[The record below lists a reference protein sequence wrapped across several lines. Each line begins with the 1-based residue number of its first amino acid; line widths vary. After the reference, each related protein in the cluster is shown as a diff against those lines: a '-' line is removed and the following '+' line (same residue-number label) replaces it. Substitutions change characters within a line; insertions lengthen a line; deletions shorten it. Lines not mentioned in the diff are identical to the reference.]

1 MDQDQF
7 EVSGEKVAED
17 VLNVSYEAKL
27 QELLHYVTSMEIKLC
42 ADATKEFVKLLK
54 SGHGGQLLHKYVQT
68 SSKCTELLEAW
79 KLRQGKPGISYVFKL
94 ISAILSHPD
103 GKYRQGDA
111 SRTFVHRALDKFSRL
126 VVDEKLGDIYKELD
140 SKESKRQNAA
150 LQLMVSIV
158 QRGPDL
164 ASEVAKKFDFK
175 SQGFHKLC
183 VYKKKQIDAKRKYST
198 RNSLIGFAMSFLE
211 VGKPGLLRWILQQ
224 KDMYSSVLRGLGNDD
239 HEIVVH
245 VLSTLCDR
253 ILTKESLVPPGLRS
267 VLFGS
272 ITLEQLISIS
282 GRENGGLAAEL
293 AHGILLIVCT
303 DPSNGL
309 MPDMKRGTSMLKGNT
324 ARLVG
329 LMKKL
334 RAAELKNHRDLLLA
348 IVRGRPLFGSA
359 YMEEFP
365 YNVEDHSSPLWFS
378 VASLAADVV
387 SSVGSDFPFGF
398 LDSASPDSPSL
409 NSVDVQ
415 NVMRSV
421 CPHSYCR
428 SGMNKGLL
436 HSDFLVKN
444 GTLRLLLEALKLLDS
459 FVGALSHCS
468 CASDRDMQT
477 WESLKQE
484 IRNEIRTLL
493 PDPQVLVTLLSTLS
507 SNSGK
512 SGQNKRMPDSELH
525 GSNSVKKLKMD
536 NVHDDG
542 DIIVSGIS
550 LSPEAGLSGK
560 SEKNVETGDE
570 LGDENSF
577 ANIFA
582 EIWGLD
588 QSQVLVS
595 TTQEAEIYFY
605 SRLVDAL
612 QIYLHTMPTVLE
624 GSFEFFVGLLHDAL
638 ELPTNLLNSL
648 LTLLKEYIKLAPGSG
663 LPQKIPMLMYK
674 HLQTFMYLL
683 LYSPIRSIRDQSY
696 DLSVAAMLSTG
707 AFDRNPCEVNA
718 WFLFLPGFYNNKCS
732 LVLQQTKVLPNLSQ
746 AVISFLAD
754 AISTVGNN
762 LFKYWDSIQNLINNS
777 NDLKDYSDVSPSF
790 SPLAVCILQKC
801 LRVLKSESSSF
812 SSCEKTMLSLYVC
825 STLKHVLQ
833 TQVDAGCLS
842 AVLVSLL
849 SGSNENYSNMVN
861 GSGGIPAEWG
871 PPRSLLLF
879 AESILR
885 GQSCFSFA
893 SYEKATPADSSF
905 LGTLDK
911 MKKSLRRCQTTERVG
926 ITERFS
932 SSIMCAS
939 PRLIIEHF
947 PTVITIAQDIS
958 GVSLSF
964 LTSLFFLEHNLLADI
979 FRLWPEMVIR
989 AVKTV
994 LVNVSSEGRKGDA
1007 GGVCSQ
1013 SFHSEELNSGSGSGA
1028 SESSSA
1034 AFSFLLGQ
1042 TPFHVLF
1049 PAILCFDDPS
1059 LANSSKMKKLL
1070 LQKASEV
1077 NLECLLS
1084 CIHFVLFWIHQ
1095 LQLSRG
1101 SMPSVQLR
1109 KSFEICSTLLNH
1121 ILYQLLNSKINSG
1134 FTEKDE
1140 LILLPDYVQKAV
1152 GCIFSHP
1159 ALTASLTCL
1168 LGCNEMLAGD
1178 DVLENLFKT
1187 LDLSSKRSLEIDS
1200 HCFGLLETVSAF
1212 FLSLVENHSAFINVE
1227 TGATRQLVKGFDTL
1241 VHRLLVEFKNELNL
1255 CIQTQNF
1262 RPLLP
1267 TYHALN
1273 TLNRLIS
1280 PFEVL
1285 KLVWF
1290 VFNIVDMKNTTIS
1303 ESCRKSIVYIGCRFA
1318 ANAFESLGIYLQQQ
1332 TKKRSQYDLLWRTRD
1347 QHFNADIIEDIYL
1360 KVIELSSLYE
1370 TDVAD
1375 ICLLK
1380 AITAACQLKSVQHLN
1395 VHPLSSVLLRVI
1407 VSTPVQMVSYC
1418 ISGMSMMRAKVLFL
1432 LTQLSPLHLSIFGCM
1447 LSGVLT
1453 PEGNLKYKN
1462 HCRGL
1467 SNEHF
1472 LMLLPTTLSFMNSI
1486 FLRYGKQ
1493 CYWNFRYIPLF
1504 YSSILLNGFR
1514 EWKSFVS
1521 KSVFREG
1528 YSEFTISSADEL
1540 LNFAKNSSL
1549 GKAVHMLHY
1558 HFVLD
1563 ADSLNIKKQM
1573 ELFDS
1578 VFPDSESRNDLL
1590 GCDLRDFNSHSV
1602 EEILNLINGALAK
1615 ILLCRMLLFSS
1626 NNHSLSLTNE
1636 APEYS
1641 NENSQA
1647 IKAGLESSRM
1657 RFLCILVNSWEQ
1669 IAKRFRL
1676 DSSSG
1681 KEENGECE
1689 SLYKYFEELMLGS
1702 IFELIMEMQ
1711 DYLVQL
1717 KVIPF
1722 MRQLIRT
1729 SLLYRFED
1737 PITLNLLRNI
1747 LTLLCKEQFSCAPYL
1762 QLLLAH
1768 SQFTSILHSVP
1779 ELSHSL
1785 QLGAFLRPMSSILR
1799 SVAVPRIS
1807 RVSHINKKDG
1817 ESNKHSVKRL
1827 EVLQLLRTLIHFSFN
1842 GCGMEIDLGNEDGI
1856 NFQQLHSLI
1865 LYSYGATLGEG
1876 DLELFSLLQ
1885 EIDCSGG
1892 SELVKLPDTNYLWGK
1907 AALKVMKVWDLEQK
1921 VSSEVMTDTET
1932 DEYRRLQFREN
1943 LPIDPKLCA
1952 LTVLDFPYDR
1962 AAHEELSFS
1971 NKVQINN
1978 SKDVIHIPA
1987 VERKQRYD
1995 PVFVLQFSLH
2005 ILPIGFIEPVEFA
2018 GLGLLAVAFSCLSS
2032 PDDGIRK
2039 LAYQTLAS
2047 FKIALEKCQKKKD
2060 IVQLRLLL
2068 NYVQN
2073 GIEEPWQRIPSII
2086 AIFAAEAS
2094 IILLNSSNDHYPT
2107 LSKLLMR
2114 SSRINMKSVPLFHEF
2129 LWSSSVNFRAER
2141 TWILRLVYV
2150 GLGVDDDAPVFMRNS
2165 IFENLLSLYASS
2177 FSDNESKEL
2186 ILQIVKK
2193 SVRLRKMACHLVE
2206 HCGLFSWLSSALPH
2220 INEMLSGDEKGFYFD
2235 QLVVILEVISN
2246 IISSR
2251 NITEWLQ
2258 KHALEQLS
2266 ELSSHLFKFLSDKAE
2281 LMSENALVID
2291 LILQIL
2297 VTTLK
2302 ISQKRK
2308 IFQPH
2313 FTLAIEGLF
2322 QIYEAVKLCDS
2333 TQAFPCSEV
2342 GLRSILMNA
2351 PPPSIIDMDEEKLLH
2366 FVLWAISVALKADS
2380 NEIPHPRE
2388 SHVCLTILSEE
2399 EIREDSLASKLLR
2412 WLVASVIHG
2421 KLSDRSTYTD
2431 ARYSERSD
2439 PKMLNSLLQFVKE
2452 TSRGRHGN
2460 TSGAG
2465 KALAAAILYLQQLLG
2480 MDCRVLPSV
2489 VSALCLLLYDFC
2501 DVAVTESDLLL
2512 NGTPVASQLAKIS
2525 SPLEANPAWRWSFH
2539 QPWKDLTSERTDQER
2554 LDEHHACQTLLLI
2567 ISSTLRTGSSNPLAI
2582 SPQDVERCG
2591 VYEWERSIVE
2601 NSSCAD

>member
-1 MDQDQF
+1 MMDEGEF
-7 EVSGEKVAED
+7 EIGGEKIAED
-17 VLNVSYEAKL
+17 VLKTSYEAKL

-42 ADATKEFVKLLK
+42 ADATKEFIKLLK
-54 SGHGGQLLHKYVQT
+54 SSHGGQLLHKYVQT
-68 SSKCTELLEAW
+68 SSKLTELLEAW
-79 KLRQGKPGISYVFKL
+79 KLRRGKPGISYIFRL

-103 GKYRQGDA
+103 GKCRQFDA
-111 SRTFVHRALDKFSRL
+111 SRTFVHRALDKLSRL
-126 VVDEKLGDIYKELD
+126 VVDEKLEDVYKELD
-140 SKESKRQNAA
+140 SKEAKRQNAA
-150 LQLMVSIV
+150 LQLMASIV
-158 QRGPDL
+158 RRGSDL

-175 SQGFHKLC
+175 SQGFHRLC
-183 VYKKKQIDAKRKYST
+183 VYKKKQIDVKRKYST
-198 RNSLIGFAMSFLE
+198 RNSLIRFAMSFLE

-239 HEIVVH
+239 DEIVVH
-245 VLSTLCDR
+245 VLSTLRDR
-253 ILTKESLVPPGLRS
+253 ILTEESLVPPGLRS

-272 ITLEQLISIS
+272 VTLEQLISIS
-282 GRENGGLAAEL
+282 GRENGGLTAEL

-309 MPDMKRGTSMLKGNT
+309 MRDIKRGTNTLKGNA

-348 IVRGRPLFGSA
+348 IVHGRPSFGSA

-365 YNVEDHSSPLWFS
+365 YNVEDHASPLWLS

-387 SSVGSDFPFGF
+387 SSVGSGFPFGF
-398 LDSASPDSPSL
+398 LDSASRDSPSL

-444 GTLRLLLEALKLLDS
+444 GTLRLLLEALKLLNS
-459 FVGALSHCS
+459 FFSALSHCS

-512 SGQNKRMPDSELH
+512 SGQNKRIPDSELH
-525 GSNSVKKLKMD
+525 DSNSVKKLKMD
-536 NVHDDG
+536 NVLDDG

-550 LSPEAGLSGK
+550 LSPKAVLPGQ

-577 ANIFA
+577 ANVFS

-588 QSQVLVS
+588 QSQVPVS
-595 TTQEAEIYFY
+595 TMQEAEIYFY

-612 QIYLHTMPTVLE
+612 QIYLHMMPTVLE
-624 GSFEFFVGLLHDAL
+624 GSFEFFVSLLRDAL

-648 LTLLKEYIKLAPGSG
+648 LTLLKEYIRLAPGIG

-683 LYSPIRSIRDQSY
+683 LYSPIGSIRDQSY
-696 DLSVAAMLSTG
+696 DLSAAAMLSTG
-707 AFDRNPCEVNA
+707 AFDRNPREVDA
-718 WFLFLPGFYNNKCS
+718 WFLFLPGFYDNKCS
-732 LVLQQTKVLPNLSQ
+732 LVLQQTKVLPTLSQ

-762 LFKYWDSIQNLINNS
+762 LFKYWDSIRNLINNS
-777 NDLKDYSDVSPSF
+777 NDLKDYSDISPSF

-825 STLKHVLQ
+825 CTLKYVLQ

-849 SGSNENYSNMVN
+849 SGSIDNCSNMVD
-861 GSGGIPAEWG
+861 GSGVIPAEWG

-885 GQSCFSFA
+885 GQTCCSFT
-893 SYEKATPADSSF
+893 SYEKATPADSFF

-911 MKKSLRRCQTTERVG
+911 MKISLRRCQTIERVG

-932 SSIMCAS
+932 SSIMGTS
-939 PRLIIEHF
+939 PKLIVEHF
-947 PTVITIAQDIS
+947 PAVVTVAQDIS

-964 LTSLFFLEHNLLADI
+964 LTSLFFLEHNLLADV

-989 AVKTV
+989 AVKMI
-994 LVNVSSEGRKGDA
+994 LVNVGSEGRKDDA
-1007 GGVCSQ
+1007 GGVCSR
-1013 SFHSEELNSGSGSGA
+1013 SFHSEELNSGGGTGT

-1042 TPFHVLF
+1042 TPFPVLF

-1059 LANSSKMKKLL
+1059 LADSLEMKKLL

-1084 CIHFVLFWIHQ
+1084 YIHFVLFWIHQ
-1095 LQLSRG
+1095 LQLSTG
-1101 SMPSVQLR
+1101 SMSSVQLR
-1109 KSFEICSTLLNH
+1109 KSFEICISLLNH
-1121 ILYQLLNSKINSG
+1121 ILSLLWSLKLNSG
-1134 FTEKDE
+1134 FLEKDE
-1140 LILLPDYVQKAV
+1140 LIPLPDYVQEAV

-1159 ALTASLTCL
+1159 ASMAFLTCPM
-1168 LGCNEMLAGD
+1168 GCNEMLAKE
-1178 DVLENLFKT
+1178 DVLENFFAT
-1187 LDLSSKRSLEIDS
+1187 FDLSSKRSLEKDFC
-1200 HCFGLLETVSAF
+1200 CFGLLETVSAF
-1212 FLSLVENHSAFINVE
+1212 FLSLVENHSSFINVE
-1227 TGATRQLVKGFDTL
+1227 TGATRQLVKGFESL
-1241 VHRLLVEFKNELNL
+1241 VHRLLIGFKNVLNL

-1280 PFEVL
+1280 PFEVF
-1285 KLVWF
+1285 KLVWS
-1290 VFNIVDMKNTTIS
+1290 VFNIIDMNDTTIS
-1303 ESCRKSIVYIGCRFA
+1303 ESCRISIVYIGCRFA

-1332 TKKRSQYDLLWRTRD
+1332 TKKRSQYDSLWRTRD

-1360 KVIELSSLYE
+1360 KVFELSSLYE
-1370 TDVAD
+1370 TDITD
-1375 ICLLK
+1375 ICLLE
-1380 AITAACQLKSVQHLN
+1380 AITAACRLKSMQHLN

-1407 VSTPVQMVSYC
+1407 VSTPAQMVSYC

-1447 LSGVLT
+1447 LSGILT

-1462 HCRGL
+1462 HCRDL
-1467 SNEHF
+1467 SNEDF
-1472 LMLLPTTLSFMNSI
+1472 LMLMPTALSFMNSI

-1504 YSSILLNGFR
+1504 FSSLLLNGFR

-1521 KSVFREG
+1521 KFVFEEG
-1528 YSEFTISSADEL
+1528 YGEFKISSADEL
-1540 LNFAKNSSL
+1540 LNFVKNSSL

-1563 ADSLNIKKQM
+1563 ADSLNIKKKM

-1578 VFPDSESRNDLL
+1578 VLPDCESHSDLL
-1590 GCDLRDFNSHSV
+1590 DYDWRDLNCSSV
-1602 EEILNLINGALAK
+1602 KEILNLINRVLAK
-1615 ILLCRMLLFSS
+1615 ILLCRMLLFPSD
-1626 NNHSLSLTNE
+1626 NRTLSLTNK
-1636 APEYS
+1636 APECS
-1641 NENSQA
+1641 NENSQV

-1657 RFLCILVNSWEQ
+1657 RFLCILVSSWEQ
-1669 IAKRFRL
+1669 IVKRFRL
-1676 DSSSG
+1676 DSTSE
-1681 KEENGECE
+1681 KEKNGECE
-1689 SLYKYFEELMLGS
+1689 SLYKYLEELMLRS
-1702 IFELIMEMQ
+1702 IFELITEMQ

-1717 KVIPF
+1717 KLIPF

-1737 PITLNLLRNI
+1737 PISLNLLTNI
-1747 LTLLCKEQFSCAPYL
+1747 LTLLCKGQFLCAPYL

-1768 SQFTSILHSVP
+1768 SQFPSILHSMP
-1779 ELSHSL
+1779 KSSHSL
-1785 QLGAFLRPMSSILR
+1785 HLGAFLRPMSSILR
-1799 SVAVPRIS
+1799 SVAVPRINQ
-1807 RVSHINKKDG
+1807 VSHISKRDR

-1827 EVLQLLRTLIHFSFN
+1827 EVLQLLRILIHFSFS
-1842 GCGMEIDLGNEDGI
+1842 GSGSEIDLGREDGI
-1856 NFQQLHSLI
+1856 NFQRLHSFI
-1865 LYSYGATLGEG
+1865 LSSYGATLGES
-1876 DLELFSLLQ
+1876 DLKLFNLLK
-1885 EIDCSGG
+1885 EIDSSAG
-1892 SELVKLPDTNYLWGK
+1892 SELVKLTDTNYLWGS
-1907 AALKVMKVWDLEQK
+1907 AALKVMKAWDLGQN
-1921 VSSEVMTDTET
+1921 VSSDVMTDAET

-1962 AAHEELSFS
+1962 AASEEPSFL
-1971 NKVQINN
+1971 NKFQINN

-1987 VERKQRYD
+1987 VERKHGYD
-1995 PVFVLQFSLH
+1995 PVFILQFSLH

-2047 FKIALEKCQKKKD
+2047 FKIALEKCQKKKG
-2060 IVQLRLLL
+2060 IVHLRLLL

-2073 GIEEPWQRIPSII
+2073 GIEEPWQRIPSVV
-2086 AIFAAEAS
+2086 AVFAAEAS
-2094 IILLNSSNDHYPT
+2094 LILLDPSNDHYYT
-2107 LSKLLMR
+2107 LSKFLMR
-2114 SSRINMKSVPLFHEF
+2114 SSRINTKSVPLFHEF

-2141 TWILRLVYV
+2141 IWILRLVYV

-2165 IFENLLSLYASS
+2165 IFENLLSLYASP

-2186 ILQIVKK
+2186 ILQIVRK

-2206 HCGLFSWLSSALPH
+2206 HCGLFSWLSSAVPH
-2220 INEMLSGDEKGFYFD
+2220 IIEMLSEDENGFYFD
-2235 QLVVILEVISN
+2235 QLVVILEVTNN
-2246 IISSR
+2246 IILSR

-2266 ELSSHLFKFLSDKAE
+2266 GLSSHLFKFLSHKAK
-2281 LMSENALVID
+2281 LIRENALVIN

-2302 ISQKRK
+2302 ISQERM

-2322 QIYEAVKLCDS
+2322 HIYEAVKLCDS
-2333 TQAFPCSEV
+2333 TRAFSSSEF

-2351 PPPSIIDMDEEKLLH
+2351 PPPSFIDMDEEKLLN
-2366 FVLWAISVALKADS
+2366 FVLWEISVALKADS
-2380 NEIPHPRE
+2380 SEILHPGG
-2388 SHVCLTILSEE
+2388 SHISLTISSEE
-2399 EIREDSLASKLLR
+2399 EICEDSLASKLLR

-2431 ARYSERSD
+2431 AKYPQRPD
-2439 PKMLNSLLQFVKE
+2439 PKVINSLLQFVKE
-2452 TSRGRHGN
+2452 TSRGRSRN
-2460 TSGAG
+2460 TSGTG
-2465 KALAAAILYLQQLLG
+2465 KALAAVILYLQQLLG

-2489 VSALCLLLYDFC
+2489 VSALCLLLYGFC
-2501 DVAVTESDLLL
+2501 DIAVTESDLLL
-2512 NGTPVASQLAKIS
+2512 DGTPVASQLSKIS
-2525 SPLEANPAWRWSFH
+2525 CPLEANPAWRW
-2539 QPWKDLTSERTDQER
+2539 
-2554 LDEHHACQTLLLI
+2554 
-2567 ISSTLRTGSSNPLAI
+2567 
-2582 SPQDVERCG
+2582 
-2591 VYEWERSIVE
+2591 
-2601 NSSCAD
+2601 

>member
-1 MDQDQF
+1 MMDEDQF
-7 EVSGEKVAED
+7 EGSGEKIAED
-17 VLNVSYEAKL
+17 VPKASYDAKL

-42 ADATKEFVKLLK
+42 ADATKEFIKLLK
-54 SGHGGQLLHKYVQT
+54 SGHGGHLLHKYVQT
-68 SSKCTELLEAW
+68 SPKFTELLEAW
-79 KLRQGKPGISYVFKL
+79 KLRRGKPGISYIFKL
-94 ISAILSHPD
+94 ISALLSHPD
-103 GKYRQGDA
+103 GKYRQFDA
-111 SRTFVHRALDKFSRL
+111 SSTVVHRALDKFSRL
-126 VVDEKLGDIYKELD
+126 VVDEKLDDIYKELD
-140 SKESKRQNAA
+140 SKEAKRQNAA
-150 LQLMVSIV
+150 LQLMASIV
-158 QRGPDL
+158 RRGSDL

-183 VYKKKQIDAKRKYST
+183 VYKKKQIDVKRKYST
-198 RNSLIGFAMSFLE
+198 RNSLVGFAMSFLE

-239 HEIVVH
+239 DEIVVH
-245 VLSTLCDR
+245 ILSTLRDR

-272 ITLEQLISIS
+272 VTLEKLISIS

-303 DPSNGL
+303 DPSSGL
-309 MPDMKRGTSMLKGNT
+309 MPDIKRGTNTLKGNA

-329 LMKKL
+329 LIKKL

-348 IVRGRPLFGSA
+348 IVHGRPLFGSA

-365 YNVEDHSSPLWFS
+365 YNVEDHASPLWFS

-387 SSVGSDFPFGF
+387 SSVGSGSPFGF
-398 LDSASPDSPSL
+398 LDSASRDSPSL

-477 WESLKQE
+477 WETLKQE

-493 PDPQVLVTLLSTLS
+493 PDPQVLVTLLSTLN

-512 SGQNKRMPDSELH
+512 SGQNKRTPDSELH
-525 GSNSVKKLKMD
+525 GSNSVKKLKTD

-550 LSPEAGLSGK
+550 LSPKAGLSGK
-560 SEKNVETGDE
+560 SEKNVGTGDE
-570 LGDENSF
+570 SGDENSF

-588 QSQVLVS
+588 QSHVPVS
-595 TTQEAEIYFY
+595 TMQEAEIYFY

-612 QIYLHTMPTVLE
+612 QIYLHMMPTVLD
-624 GSFEFFVGLLHDAL
+624 GSFEFFVSLLRDAL
-638 ELPTNLLNSL
+638 ELPTNLLNSF
-648 LTLLKEYIKLAPGSG
+648 LTLLKEYIRLAPASG
-663 LPQKIPMLMYK
+663 LPRKIPVLMYK
-674 HLQTFMYLL
+674 HLQTFMYLVL
-683 LYSPIRSIRDQSY
+683 FSPIRSIRDQSY

-707 AFDRNPCEVNA
+707 AFDRNPREVNA
-718 WFLFLPGFYNNKCS
+718 WFLFLPGFNDNNCS
-732 LVLQQTKVLPNLSQ
+732 LVLQQTKVLPTLSQ

-762 LFKYWDSIQNLINNS
+762 LFKYWDSVRNLVNNS

-801 LRVLKSESSSF
+801 LRVLKSESGSF

-825 STLKHVLQ
+825 STLKYVLQ

-842 AVLVSLL
+842 AALVSLL
-849 SGSNENYSNMVN
+849 SGSIDNCSNMVD
-861 GSGGIPAEWG
+861 GSGDIPAEWG

-879 AESILR
+879 AESILQ
-885 GQSCFSFA
+885 GQTCCSFA

-911 MKKSLRRCQTTERVG
+911 MKISMRRCQTIERVG

-939 PRLIIEHF
+939 PKLIVEHF
-947 PTVITIAQDIS
+947 PAVVTIAQDIS
-958 GVSLSF
+958 GVSWSF
-964 LTSLFFLEHNLLADI
+964 LTSLFFLEHNLLADV

-989 AVKTV
+989 AVKMV
-994 LVNVSSEGRKGDA
+994 LVNVGSEGRKDDA

-1013 SFHSEELNSGSGSGA
+1013 SFHSEEPNSGGGTGA
-1028 SESSSA
+1028 SESSSVA
-1034 AFSFLLGQ
+1034 LSFLLGQ
-1042 TPFHVLF
+1042 IPFHVLF
-1049 PAILCFDDPS
+1049 PAILCFDNPS
-1059 LANSSKMKKLL
+1059 LADSLEMKKLL
-1070 LQKASEV
+1070 LQKASQV

-1084 CIHFVLFWIHQ
+1084 YMHYVLFWIHQ
-1095 LQLSRG
+1095 LQLSTG
-1101 SMPSVQLR
+1101 SMPPVQLR
-1109 KSFEICSTLLNH
+1109 KSFELCISLLYH
-1121 ILYQLLNSKINSG
+1121 ILSQLLNSKLNSG
-1134 FTEKDE
+1134 FPEKDE
-1140 LILLPDYVQKAV
+1140 LIPLPDYVQEAV

-1159 ALTASLTCL
+1159 ALTVSLTCP
-1168 LGCNEMLAGD
+1168 LGCNEMLARE
-1178 DVLENLFKT
+1178 DVLENFIET
-1187 LDLSSKRSLEIDS
+1187 FDLSSKRSLEIDF
-1200 HCFGLLETVSAF
+1200 CGFGLPGAVSAF
-1212 FLSLVENHSAFINVE
+1212 FLSLVENHSSFINVE
-1227 TGATRQLVKGFDTL
+1227 TGATRQLVKGFESL
-1241 VHRLLVEFKNELNL
+1241 VHRLLIGFKNVLNL
-1255 CIQTQNF
+1255 CIQTLNF

-1267 TYHALN
+1267 TYRALN

-1280 PFEVL
+1280 PFEAF
-1285 KLVWF
+1285 KLVWS
-1290 VFNIVDMKNTTIS
+1290 VFNIIDLKDTTIS
-1303 ESCRKSIVYIGCRFA
+1303 ESCRKSIVYIGCHFA

-1332 TKKRSQYDLLWRTRD
+1332 TNKRSQYDSLWRTRD

-1360 KVIELSSLYE
+1360 KVFELSSLYE
-1370 TDVAD
+1370 TDITD

-1380 AITAACQLKSVQHLN
+1380 AITAACRLKSVQHLN

-1407 VSTPVQMVSYC
+1407 VSTPAQMVSYC
-1418 ISGMSMMRAKVLFL
+1418 ISGMSMMRAKALFL
-1432 LTQLSPLHLSIFGCM
+1432 LTQLSPLHLSIFGCV
-1447 LSGVLT
+1447 LSGILT
-1453 PEGNLKYKN
+1453 PEGNLKSTN
-1462 HCRGL
+1462 NCRGL
-1467 SNEHF
+1467 SNEDF
-1472 LMLLPTTLSFMNSI
+1472 LMLLPTTLSFMDSI

-1504 YSSILLNGFR
+1504 YSSILLNGFC

-1521 KSVFREG
+1521 KFVFQEG
-1528 YSEFTISSADEL
+1528 YGEFTVTSADEL
-1540 LNFAKNSSL
+1540 LNFVKNSSL

-1578 VFPDSESRNDLL
+1578 VLPDGESHNDLL
-1590 GCDLRDFNSHSV
+1590 DCDWRDLNSHSV
-1602 EEILNLINGALAK
+1602 KEILNLTNGVLAK
-1615 ILLCRMLLFSS
+1615 ILLCRMLLFPSD
-1626 NNHSLSLTNE
+1626 NRTEPLTNK

-1641 NENSQA
+1641 NENSQV
-1647 IKAGLESSRM
+1647 IKAGLESSRI
-1657 RFLCILVNSWEQ
+1657 RFLCILVSSWEQ
-1669 IAKRFRL
+1669 IVKRSRL
-1676 DSSSG
+1676 DSTSE
-1681 KEENGECE
+1681 KEKNRECE
-1689 SLYKYFEELMLGS
+1689 SLYKYLEELMLRS
-1702 IFELIMEMQ
+1702 IFELIKEMH

-1717 KVIPF
+1717 KFIPF

-1729 SLLYRFED
+1729 CLLYRFED

-1747 LTLLCKEQFSCAPYL
+1747 LTPLCKGQFSCAPYL

-1768 SQFTSILHSVP
+1768 SQFPSILHSIP

-1807 RVSHINKKDG
+1807 KKDQ

-1842 GCGMEIDLGNEDGI
+1842 GCGSEIDSGNEDGI
-1856 NFQQLHSLI
+1856 NFQRLHSFI
-1865 LYSYGATLGEG
+1865 LYSYGGTLGES
-1876 DLELFSLLQ
+1876 DLELFNLLQ

-1892 SELVKLPDTNYLWGK
+1892 SELVKLTDTNYLWGS
-1907 AALKVMKVWDLEQK
+1907 AALKVMKVWDLEQNL
-1921 VSSEVMTDTET
+1921 SSDVMTDTET

-1952 LTVLDFPYDR
+1952 LTVLDFPYNR
-1962 AAHEELSFS
+1962 ATHEEPSFL

-1987 VERKQRYD
+1987 IERKQRYD
-1995 PVFVLQFSLH
+1995 PVFILQFSLH
-2005 ILPIGFIEPVEFA
+2005 ILPIGFIDPVEFA

-2032 PDDGIRK
+2032 LDDGIRR

-2060 IVQLRLLL
+2060 IVHLRLLL

-2073 GIEEPWQRIPSII
+2073 GIEEPWQRIPSVI
-2086 AIFAAEAS
+2086 AVFAAEAS
-2094 IILLNSSNDHYPT
+2094 LILLDPSNDHYPT
-2107 LSKLLMR
+2107 LSKLLMH
-2114 SSRINMKSVPLFHEF
+2114 SSRVNMKSVPMFHEF

-2141 TWILRLVYV
+2141 IWILRLVYV
-2150 GLGVDDDAPVFMRNS
+2150 GLGNDDDALVFMRNS
-2165 IFENLLSLYASS
+2165 VFENLLSLYASP

-2186 ILQIVKK
+2186 ILQIVRK

-2206 HCGLFSWLSSALPH
+2206 HCGLFSWLSSALSH

-2266 ELSSHLFKFLSDKAE
+2266 EVSSHLFKFLSHKAK
-2281 LMSENALVID
+2281 LLRENTLVIH

-2322 QIYEAVKLCDS
+2322 HIYDAIKLCDG
-2333 TQAFPCSEV
+2333 TQAFPSSEF

-2351 PPPSIIDMDEEKLLH
+2351 PPPSIIDVDEEKLLN

-2380 NEIPHPRE
+2380 TEIPHPGG
-2388 SHVCLTILSEE
+2388 SHISLTISSEE
-2399 EIREDSLASKLLR
+2399 EICEDSLASKLLR

-2421 KLSDRSTYTD
+2421 ELSDRSTYTD
-2431 ARYSERSD
+2431 AKYSERSD
-2439 PKMLNSLLQFVKE
+2439 LKMLNSLLQFVKE
-2452 TSRGRHGN
+2452 TSRGRSRK
-2460 TSGAG
+2460 TSGTG
-2465 KALAAAILYLQQLLG
+2465 KVLAAAILYLQQLLG
-2480 MDCRVLPSV
+2480 TDCRVLPSV

-2501 DVAVTESDLLL
+2501 DIAVTESDLLL
-2512 NGTPVASQLAKIS
+2512 DGTPVASQLSKIS
-2525 SPLEANPAWRWSFH
+2525 CPLEANPAWRWSFY
-2539 QPWKDLTSERTDQER
+2539 QPWKDLSSEGTDSER
-2554 LDEHHACQTLLLI
+2554 LDEYQACQTLLLV
-2567 ISSTLRTGSSNPLAI
+2567 ISNTLRTGPSNSLAL
-2582 SPQDVERCG
+2582 SPRDVERCG
-2591 VYEWERSIVE
+2591 VYEWERSIIE
-2601 NSSCAD
+2601 SSLCTD

>member
-1 MDQDQF
+1 MDEDQL
-7 EVSGEKVAED
+7 EVGGEKIAED
-17 VLNVSYEAKL
+17 VLKVSYEAKL

-42 ADATKEFVKLLK
+42 ADATKEFVKLLN
-54 SGHGGQLLHKYVQT
+54 SSHGGQLLHKYVQT
-68 SSKCTELLEAW
+68 SSKFTELLDAW

-103 GKYRQGDA
+103 GKYRQFDA
-111 SRTFVHRALDKFSRL
+111 SRTFIHRALDKFSRL

-140 SKESKRQNAA
+140 SKEAKRQNAA
-150 LQLMVSIV
+150 LQLMASIV
-158 QRGPDL
+158 RRGPDL

-183 VYKKKQIDAKRKYST
+183 VYKKKQIDAKRKFST

-239 HEIVVH
+239 NETVVH
-245 VLSTLCDR
+245 VLSTLRDR
-253 ILTKESLVPPGLRS
+253 ILTEESLVPPGLRS

-272 ITLEQLISIS
+272 VTLEQLISIS

-293 AHGILLIVCT
+293 AHGILLTVCT

-309 MPDMKRGTSMLKGNT
+309 MPDMKRGTNMLKGNA

-365 YNVEDHSSPLWFS
+365 YNVEDHASPLWFS

-387 SSVGSDFPFGF
+387 SSVGSGFPFGF
-398 LDSASPDSPSL
+398 LDSASCDSPSL

-512 SGQNKRMPDSELH
+512 SGQNKRMPDSESH
-525 GSNSVKKLKMD
+525 GSNHVKKLKMD
-536 NVHDDG
+536 NVDDDG
-542 DIIVSGIS
+542 DIIVSGIT

-582 EIWGLD
+582 EIWGPD
-588 QSQVLVS
+588 QTQLPVS
-595 TTQEAEIYFY
+595 TMQEAEIYFY

-612 QIYLHTMPTVLE
+612 QIYVHMMPTVLE
-624 GSFEFFVGLLHDAL
+624 GSFEFFVSLLHDSL

-663 LPQKIPMLMYK
+663 LPRKIPMLMYK

-683 LYSPIRSIRDQSY
+683 LFSPIRCIRDQSY

-707 AFDRNPCEVNA
+707 AFDRNPREVNA

-732 LVLQQTKVLPNLSQ
+732 LVLQQTKVLPTLTQ

-762 LFKYWDSIQNLINNS
+762 LFKYWDSIRNLINNS

-790 SPLAVCILQKC
+790 SPLALCILQKC
-801 LRVLKSESSSF
+801 MRVLKSESSSF

-825 STLKHVLQ
+825 STLKYVLQ

-849 SGSNENYSNMVN
+849 SGSIDNCSNMVD
-861 GSGGIPAEWG
+861 GSGDIPAEWG

-879 AESILR
+879 AESILQ
-885 GQSCFSFA
+885 GQTCCSFA
-893 SYEKATPADSSF
+893 SYEKATPTDSSF

-911 MKKSLRRCQTTERVG
+911 MRMSLRRCQTTERVG
-926 ITERFS
+926 ISERFS
-932 SSIMCAS
+932 SSIMCTS
-939 PRLIIEHF
+939 PKLIIEHF
-947 PTVITIAQDIS
+947 PAVVTIAQDVS

-964 LTSLFFLEHNLLADI
+964 LTSLFFLEHNLLADV

-989 AVKTV
+989 AVKMV
-994 LVNVSSEGRKGDA
+994 LVNLGSEGRKDDA
-1007 GGVCSQ
+1007 GGDC
-1013 SFHSEELNSGSGSGA
+1013 
-1028 SESSSA
+1028 
-1034 AFSFLLGQ
+1034 
-1042 TPFHVLF
+1042 
-1049 PAILCFDDPS
+1049 
-1059 LANSSKMKKLL
+1059 
-1070 LQKASEV
+1070 
-1077 NLECLLS
+1077 
-1084 CIHFVLFWIHQ
+1084 
-1095 LQLSRG
+1095 R

-1109 KSFEICSTLLNH
+1109 KSFEICISLLNH
-1121 ILYQLLNSKINSG
+1121 ILSQLLNSKFNSS
-1134 FTEKDE
+1134 FLEKDE
-1140 LILLPDYVQKAV
+1140 LIGLPNYVQEAV

-1159 ALTASLTCL
+1159 ASTASLACR
-1168 LGCNEMLAGD
+1168 LGCNEKLAGE
-1178 DVLENLFKT
+1178 DVLENFVAT
-1187 LDLSSKRSLEIDS
+1187 FDLSNKRTLEIDFY
-1200 HCFGLLETVSAF
+1200 CFGLLETVSAF
-1212 FLSLVENHSAFINVE
+1212 FLSLVENHSSFINVE
-1227 TGATRQLVKGFDTL
+1227 TGATRQLVEGFESL
-1241 VHRLLVEFKNELNL
+1241 VHRLLFGFKNVLNL

-1262 RPLLP
+1262 RPVLP
-1267 TYHALN
+1267 TYHALS
-1273 TLNRLIS
+1273 TLNCLIS
-1280 PFEVL
+1280 PFEVFN
-1285 KLVWF
+1285 LVWY
-1290 VFNIVDMKNTTIS
+1290 VFNIIDMKDTTIS
-1303 ESCRKSIVYIGCRFA
+1303 ESCRKSIIYIGCRFA
-1318 ANAFESLGIYLQQQ
+1318 ANAFESL
-1332 TKKRSQYDLLWRTRD
+1332 
-1347 QHFNADIIEDIYL
+1347 
-1360 KVIELSSLYE
+1360 VIEISSLHE

-1395 VHPLSSVLLRVI
+1395 VHLLSSVLSRVI
-1407 VSTPVQMVSYC
+1407 VSTPAQMVSYC

-1447 LSGVLT
+1447 LSGILT

-1462 HCRGL
+1462 HCRDL
-1467 SNEHF
+1467 SNEDF
-1472 LMLLPTTLSFMNSI
+1472 LMLLPTALSFMNSI
-1486 FLRYGKQ
+1486 LSRYGKQ
-1493 CYWNFRYIPLF
+1493 CYWKFRYIPLF

-1521 KSVFREG
+1521 NFVFQEG
-1528 YSEFTISSADEL
+1528 HGEFTISSADEL
-1540 LNFAKNSSL
+1540 LNFVKNSSL

-1563 ADSLNIKKQM
+1563 ADSLNIKEQM

-1578 VFPDSESRNDLL
+1578 VFPD
-1590 GCDLRDFNSHSV
+1590 FK
-1602 EEILNLINGALAK
+1602 EILNVINGVLAK
-1615 ILLCRMLLFSS
+1615 ILLGRMLLFPSD
-1626 NNHSLSLTNE
+1626 NGTLSLTNK

-1641 NENSQA
+1641 NENYQE

-1657 RFLCILVNSWEQ
+1657 RFLCILVSSWEQ
-1669 IAKRFRL
+1669 IVKRFRL
-1676 DSSSG
+1676 DSTF
-1681 KEENGECE
+1681 EEEKKGQCE
-1689 SLYKYFEELMLGS
+1689 ALYKYLEQLMLRS
-1702 IFELIMEMQ
+1702 IFELIKEMH

-1717 KVIPF
+1717 KFIPF

-1747 LTLLCKEQFSCAPYL
+1747 LTLLCKGQFSCAPYL

-1768 SQFTSILHSVP
+1768 SQFPSILHSIT
-1779 ELSHSL
+1779 ELSHSF

-1799 SVAVPRIS
+1799 LVAVPRIN
-1807 RVSHINKKDG
+1807 RVSHISRKDG
-1817 ESNKHSVKRL
+1817 EPNKHSVKRL

-1842 GCGMEIDLGNEDGI
+1842 GCGSEIDSGNEDGV

-1865 LYSYGATLGEG
+1865 LYSYGATLGES

-1885 EIDCSGG
+1885 EIDCSGR
-1892 SELVKLPDTNYLWGK
+1892 SELVKLTDTNYLWGS

-1921 VSSEVMTDTET
+1921 VSSDVMTNTET

-1962 AAHEELSFS
+1962 AAHEEPSFL
-1971 NKVQINN
+1971 NKVQVNN

-1995 PVFVLQFSLH
+1995 PVFILQFSLH

-2060 IVQLRLLL
+2060 IVHLRLLL

-2086 AIFAAEAS
+2086 AVFAAEAS
-2094 IILLNSSNDHYPT
+2094 LILLNSSNDHYPT
-2107 LSKLLMR
+2107 LSKLLMH

-2129 LWSSSVNFRAER
+2129 LWSSSVKFRAER
-2141 TWILRLVYV
+2141 IWILRLVYV
-2150 GLGVDDDAPVFMRNS
+2150 GLGIDDDAPVFMRNS
-2165 IFENLLSLYASS
+2165 IFENLLSLYASP

-2186 ILQIVKK
+2186 ILQ
-2193 SVRLRKMACHLVE
+2193 
-2206 HCGLFSWLSSALPH
+2206 
-2220 INEMLSGDEKGFYFD
+2220 MLSGDEKGFYFD

-2246 IISSR
+2246 IVSSR

-2266 ELSSHLFKFLSDKAE
+2266 ELSSHLFKFLSHNAK
-2281 LMSENALVID
+2281 LMRENASIID

-2322 QIYEAVKLCDS
+2322 HIYEAIKLCDS
-2333 TQAFPCSEV
+2333 TQAFPCSEF

-2351 PPPSIIDMDEEKLLH
+2351 PPPSIINMDEEKLSN
-2366 FVLWAISVALKADS
+2366 FVLWAISVASKVDS
-2380 NEIPHPRE
+2380 NGIPHPGG
-2388 SHVCLTILSEE
+2388 SHVRLTTLSEE
-2399 EIREDSLASKLLR
+2399 EICEDSLASKLLR

-2421 KLSDRSTYTD
+2421 KLSDRSTYMD
-2431 ARYSERSD
+2431 AKYSERSD
-2439 PKMLNSLLQFVKE
+2439 PKMLNSLLQFIKE
-2452 TSRGRHGN
+2452 TRRGRSLN
-2460 TSGAG
+2460 TSGTG

-2480 MDCRVLPSV
+2480 TDCRVLPSV
-2489 VSALCLLLYDFC
+2489 VSALCLLLYDSG
-2501 DVAVTESDLLL
+2501 DIAVTDSDLLL
-2512 NGTPVASQLAKIS
+2512 DGTPVAPQLSKMS
-2525 SPLEANPAWRWSFH
+2525 CPLEANPAWRWSFH
-2539 QPWKDLTSERTDQER
+2539 QPWKDLSLERTDLER

-2567 ISSTLRTGSSNPLAI
+2567 ISTRLRTSSSSPLPL

-2591 VYEWERSIVE
+2591 MYKWERSIVE
-2601 NSSCAD
+2601 NRSCTD